1 MYDVSRVF
9 PPWPSRESTGF
20 LLNRNKFVWHKYTNT
35 QIIKYKKYTNTQ
47 VHKYSNKQIQKYTYT
62 QLNKYTKIQKYKN
75 TQKKYVRKARVL
87 RL

>member
-1 MYDVSRVF
+1 MYVS
-9 PPWPSRESTGF
+9 PINTQTDLF
-20 LLNRNKFVWHKYTNT
+20 LNWNGFVWHKYTNT